1 MGCHGRIPMGLLKV
15 GLILFFAIAGLGTG
29 LIVGGYLTSNAAMMS
44 WGLVLAFVSVVPLL
58 GSALSN

>member
-1 MGCHGRIPMGLLKV
+1 MGLLKV